1 MANFSDILKGVGKYI
16 TTPGRD
22 LAQMLKLTTMA
33 SRVKRVKPEDF
44 DSAEEYNRALAQS
57 NEAFSQ
63 LQREQVEPTANL
75 RLNQILG
82 VTPKEQ
88 ERQQASELLTPLT
101 GVKDVAIGTSMV
113 LPGAK
118 SLLGALGLGGVGA
131 SMGAAG
137 YAPRG
142 EEAEAALSAFVPG
155 ALTAGAGYGLTK
167 LAQGITG
174 KIRAPK
180 PASDQA
186 TRNLGLDKKAIN
198 DLGGW
203 SKAKEFAGEFYDDSK
218 AFGLDPSNRY
228 SRAEAL
234 STVSDTLSSNIDEIL
249 AGSQGVANSNEIIGL
264 LDSDPILEVLK
275 ASDDEIYNGILE
287 LIMDSTDEA
296 GNISPIQLKSIIE
309 QVQKVAGGF
318 GRTVGDQS
326 ARTSQILTQVREVLR
341 DTLQNVASEAGDL
354 LSKWSRYIKVSPS
367 VGAGNVARAGGLLN
381 VPMVGKVGG
390 TGGVKVSDFISNL
403 IAPKGSPSRVSDP
416 SVLRE
421 TMGAIG
427 SGIQSLAPIVGGFQ
441 GAINP
446 VQQTQPE
453 SIEIGDD
460 DEGLMA
466 IREAFRTQGDSRAQG
481 ATGDDQRVKQILA
494 MGVLSGEIQ
503 AGDAEAIISLLGL
516 DSTPSGKTLPA
527 GNLKSLS
534 DTKEALN
541 LLPKLTGLVEGG
553 SSAFGPVEGQ
563 IRSRIP
569 WDKTGQKAK
578 STVTLVKQIIGK
590 GLEGG
595 VLRKE
600 DEYKYEQILPKLGD
614 TEDTVRTK
622 IQLLEETL
630 RNKYDTAIEMYQ
642 AGGYDPY
649 AGIEDQDSAL
659 YEMLGLQ

>member
-1 MANFSDILKGVGKYI
+1 MANFSDILKGVGKYV

-33 SRVKRVKPEDF
+33 SRVKRVRPEDF
-44 DSAEEYNRALAQS
+44 DSADEYRRALAQS
-57 NEAFSQ
+57 NEAFAQ

-75 RLNQILG
+75 RLNEILG

-118 SLLGALGLGGVGA
+118 SLLGAMGLGGVGA

-137 YAPRG
+137 YAPQG
-142 EEAEAALSAFVPG
+142 EEAEAALSAFIPG
-155 ALTAGAGYGLTK
+155 ALTAGAGYGIAK
-167 LAQGITG
+167 LGQGITG
-174 KIRAPK
+174 KIKASK

-203 SKAKEFAGEFYDDSK
+203 SKAREFAGEFYDDSK
-218 AFGLDPSNRY
+218 TFGLDSSNRY

-234 STVSDTLSSNIDEIL
+234 ATITDTLSSNVDEIL
-249 AGSQGVANSNEIIGL
+249 MNSRGVANSNEIVGM
-264 LDSDPILEVLK
+264 LDSDPILGVLK

-296 GNISPIQLKSIIE
+296 GNISPVQLKSIIE

-341 DTLQNVASEAGDL
+341 DTLQSVAPEAGDL
-354 LSKWSRYIKVSPS
+354 LSKWSKYIKVSPS
-367 VGAGNVARAGGLLN
+367 VGAGNVAKAGGLLN
-381 VPMVGKVGG
+381 APMVGRVGG
-390 TGGVKVSDFISNL
+390 TGGAKVSDFISNL
-403 IAPKGSPSRVSDP
+403 VAPKGSPSRVSDP

-421 TMGAIG
+421 TIGAIG
-427 SGIQSLAPIVGGFQ
+427 GGIQSLAPVVGGFR

-446 VQQTQPE
+446 TQQTQPE
-453 SIEIGDD
+453 SIELGDD

-466 IREAFRTQGDSRAQG
+466 IREAFRTPSSGAQSSVDSNQ
-481 ATGDDQRVKQILA
+481 QVKQILA
-494 MGVLSGEIQ
+494 MGVLSGEIG
-503 AGDAEAIISLLGL
+503 AGDAETIISLLGL
-516 DSTPSGKTLPA
+516 DSAPSGRTLPA

-649 AGIEDQDSAL
+649 AGIGDQDSAL